1 MATFGWS
8 YNSNVSGAK
17 PPKEQPRKLEEW
29 QKERPVSGVPL
40 HRQTHS
46 TESIYAGMKRKR
58 YNPRSKV
65 FVGNLNRDTKPVTLA
80 EYFSVFGEIEG
91 LRIVKD
97 HETGISRGFAFI
109 TFTEPESASKAIR
122 WCKHHHPQL
131 DGRQITIS
139 GAERRRKAEIPRS
152 NKSRRTG
159 QTLYWEYKWHD
170 KPDAEVFGPYE
181 TSLMLEWSN
190 AGFFNIGCWVRQADP
205 HVEKYSEHT
214 TDSEPSEENT
224 EVVPA
229 ITAESSTISQSLVV
243 SYSSSEEEDG
253 EIESEDNSLNN
264 SHSENDS
271 KNRVSEK
278 KYEEKTGENLVT
290 ETYQEQ
296 KSYQNSDYE
305 RQKSDRERTE
315 AESSQITSRNTDE
328 SKETFAGSSRLPYDL
343 SHSTAGSADLYAY
356 ACADPVDDNGYKAH
370 DLLGRDS
377 SSDEDEGFY
386 AEDSR
391 PLVANEFVHVHEVD
405 FSIFP

>member
-1 MATFGWS
+1 MGSGFKMATFGWS
-8 YNSNVSGAK
+8 YKSNVSGAK
-17 PPKEQPRKLEEW
+17 PPKEQLRKLEEW

-91 LRIVKD
+91 LRIIKD

-190 AGFFNIGCWVRQADP
+190 AV
-205 HVEKYSEHT
+205 
-214 TDSEPSEENT
+214 
-224 EVVPA
+224 
-229 ITAESSTISQSLVV
+229 STICW
-243 SYSSSEEEDG
+243 Y
-253 EIESEDNSLNN
+253 IP
-264 SHSENDS
+264 
-271 KNRVSEK
+271 
-278 KYEEKTGENLVT
+278 
-290 ETYQEQ
+290 EQ
-296 KSYQNSDYE
+296 MDFLTSDAGFD
-305 RQKSDRERTE
+305 KL
-315 AESSQITSRNTDE
+315 ILTSRSTRNTRQIP
-328 SKETFAGSSRLPYDL
+328 SHLRKMPKLCRQSPPSRLQ
-343 SHSTAGSADLYAY
+343 SAKVL
-356 ACADPVDDNGYKAH
+356 
-370 DLLGRDS
+370 
-377 SSDEDEGFY
+377 
-386 AEDSR
+386 
-391 PLVANEFVHVHEVD
+391 
-405 FSIFP
+405 